1 MSPVSQPVQSGQPQI
16 TATVAVGGKQ
26 FRVRPGDTL
35 ILDRLANEEGQ
46 EAVFDQVHLAEFP
59 DGSVAVG
66 NPVIP
71 NARVTATIDHHPRG
85 EKLRIFKLRRRKN
98 SKRSGGHRQD
108 LTQIT
113 IRAIECAPPK
123 SE

>member
-1 MSPVSQPVQSGQPQI
+1 MPPASQPVQSGQPQI
-16 TATVAVGGKQ
+16 TATFVVGGKQ

-35 ILDRLANEEGQ
+35 FLDRLASEQGQ
-46 EAVFDQVHLAEFP
+46 EAVFDQVRLAEFP

-66 NPVIP
+66 KPTIP
-71 NARVTATIDHHPRG
+71 NARVTASIDNHARG

-98 SKRSGGHRQD
+98 SKRSAGHRQD

-113 IRAIECAPPK
+113 IRAIECAKPQP
-123 SE
+123 E